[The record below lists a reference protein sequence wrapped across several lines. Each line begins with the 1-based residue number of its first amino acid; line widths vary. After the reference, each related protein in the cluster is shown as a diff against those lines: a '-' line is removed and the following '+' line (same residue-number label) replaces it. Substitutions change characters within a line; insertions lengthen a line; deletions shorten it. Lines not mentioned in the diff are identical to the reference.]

1 MKASVCCSFQG
12 DQGLERKQ
20 VVNIAMQQSV
30 MNSYKLFG
38 EHDDQ
43 IAFLVVDLLHFDP
56 NSCLLHPKQFCHKP
70 VCSKLWKFP
79 FPSMNKLYKMINW
92 FN

>member
-1 MKASVCCSFQG
+1 MKASVCCCFQG
-12 DQGLERKQ
+12 DLGLEGKQ

-43 IAFLVVDLLHFDP
+43 IAFLVVDLLHFIP
-56 NSCLLHPKQFCHKP
+56 TAVFCILNSFAINLC
-70 VCSKLWKFP
+70 V
-79 FPSMNKLYKMINW
+79 PSSGNFLSPP
-92 FN
+92 

>member
-1 MKASVCCSFQG
+1 MKASVCCCFQG
-12 DQGLERKQ
+12 DQGLEGKQ

-43 IAFLVVDLLHFDP
+43 IAFLVVDLLHIDP
-56 NSCLLHPKQFCHKP
+56 NICTIRLERHSCLLYHKQFYQKP
-70 VCSKLWKFP
+70 VRSKLWKFP
-79 FPSMNKLYKMINW
+79 FPP
-92 FN
+92 